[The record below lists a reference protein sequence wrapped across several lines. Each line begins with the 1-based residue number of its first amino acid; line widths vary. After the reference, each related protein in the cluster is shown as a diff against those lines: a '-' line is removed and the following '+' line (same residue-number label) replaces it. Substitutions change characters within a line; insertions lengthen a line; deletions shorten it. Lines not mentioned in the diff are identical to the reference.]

1 MVQENIKVNIAIIN
15 NGYLGMVRQWQEFFY
30 ERNYAATPLVNPD
43 FTKIAEA
50 YGILTFAVTHRDEVA
65 PTVRKAREHDGPG
78 ADRFPRGAGRFGL
91 SHGSGG
97 QGAARDD
104 SPAKRHRG
112 DGDRRVNL
120 MNMTYLLDVANHT
133 GVVTRISLI
142 FRRHGANLQSLSTA
156 KTEHPSIVRIVITS
170 EIERRPAERIKGQL
184 AKLVDVFKVDMISH
198 EEGTFRAF
206 GMMKIACTLQ
216 TRPQILQLLEIFNG
230 RVLELTTEWV
240 LVEMTGTPEQL
251 EGLLQVLQPYGI
263 LEAVETG
270 PIVIRRNSP
279 RNAARP
285 QPTWE
290 VVPGALSAGVSSTST
305 STSNSTQERKRN
317 GTDLL

>member
-1 MVQENIKVNIAIIN
+1 
-15 NGYLGMVRQWQEFFY
+15 
-30 ERNYAATPLVNPD
+30 
-43 FTKIAEA
+43 
-50 YGILTFAVTHRDEVA
+50 
-65 PTVRKAREHDGPG
+65 
-78 ADRFPRGAGRFGL
+78 
-91 SHGSGG
+91 
-97 QGAARDD
+97 
-104 SPAKRHRG
+104 
-112 DGDRRVNL
+112 

-142 FRRHGANLQSLSTA
+142 FRRHGANLQSVSTA
-156 KTEHPSIVRIVITS
+156 KTEHPSIVRIVVTS
-170 EIERRPAERIKGQL
+170 DLERRAADRIKGQL
-184 AKLVDVFKVDMISH
+184 SKLIDIFKVDMISND
-198 EEGTFRAF
+198 EGTFRAF

-230 RVLELTTEWV
+230 RVLELTTEWI

-270 PIVIRRNSP
+270 PIVIRHNSP
-279 RNAARP
+279 RHATRP

-290 VVPGALSAGVSSTST
+290 VVPGALATGASSSTT
-305 STSNSTQERKRN
+305 SSHNSIQERKRN

>member
-1 MVQENIKVNIAIIN
+1 
-15 NGYLGMVRQWQEFFY
+15 
-30 ERNYAATPLVNPD
+30 
-43 FTKIAEA
+43 
-50 YGILTFAVTHRDEVA
+50 
-65 PTVRKAREHDGPG
+65 
-78 ADRFPRGAGRFGL
+78 
-91 SHGSGG
+91 
-97 QGAARDD
+97 
-104 SPAKRHRG
+104 
-112 DGDRRVNL
+112 

-156 KTEHPSIVRIVITS
+156 KTEHPGVVRIVITS
-170 EIERRPAERIKGQL
+170 EIDRRPAERIQGQL
-184 AKLVDVFKVDMISH
+184 AKLIDIFKVDMISH

-270 PIVIRRNSP
+270 PIVIRHNSP
-279 RNAARP
+279 RHAGRP
-285 QPTWE
+285 QPAWE
-290 VVPGALSAGVSSTST
+290 VVPGALTTGTNSSLTSSQNLT
-305 STSNSTQERKRN
+305 LERKRN

>member
-1 MVQENIKVNIAIIN
+1 
-15 NGYLGMVRQWQEFFY
+15 
-30 ERNYAATPLVNPD
+30 
-43 FTKIAEA
+43 
-50 YGILTFAVTHRDEVA
+50 
-65 PTVRKAREHDGPG
+65 
-78 ADRFPRGAGRFGL
+78 
-91 SHGSGG
+91 
-97 QGAARDD
+97 
-104 SPAKRHRG
+104 
-112 DGDRRVNL
+112 

-156 KTEHPSIVRIVITS
+156 KTEHPGIVRIVITS

-184 AKLVDVFKVDMISH
+184 AKLVDVFKVGMISH

-279 RNAARP
+279 GNASRP

-290 VVPGALSAGVSSTST
+290 VVPGALFTGGSSTAT
-305 STSNSTQERKRN
+305 STINSTQERKRY